1 MILSKGICVLL
12 LLALSGQAAAA
23 AGDKASTPG
32 EMRISGE
39 IVEAPCRIDYPDR
52 DQWLDFGPLTV
63 REILQQS
70 DSNLQYVFHVR
81 LVGCTLLSRFTS
93 GLNWHRAQVTFL
105 SDTPGSSDRLVSVV
119 GEAKGFAIR
128 LSAINGEPIIF
139 GQPTNGIE
147 LVDGNNVLNF
157 KASIVP
163 LRKNITAGSFY
174 ASVHFF
180 MDYL

>member
-1 MILSKGICVLL
+1 MICSKGICALL
-12 LLALSGQAAAA
+12 LLTALAGQSTAAE
-23 AGDKASTPG
+23 GIASTPG
-32 EMRISGE
+32 EMRVSGE
-39 IVEAPCRIDYPDR
+39 IIEAPCSIDYPDR

-70 DSNLQYVFHVR
+70 SGNLQRVFHVR
-81 LVGCTLLSRFTS
+81 LVGCTLLSRFTP
-93 GLNWHRAQVTFL
+93 GLNWHRARVTFL
-105 SDTPGSSDRLVSVV
+105 SDTPGSTDRLVNVM

-128 LSAINGEPIIF
+128 LNGINGDPIIL
-139 GQPTNGIE
+139 GQPSTGVE

-157 KASIVP
+157 RASIVP
-163 LRKNITAGSFY
+163 LSKNITAGSFY